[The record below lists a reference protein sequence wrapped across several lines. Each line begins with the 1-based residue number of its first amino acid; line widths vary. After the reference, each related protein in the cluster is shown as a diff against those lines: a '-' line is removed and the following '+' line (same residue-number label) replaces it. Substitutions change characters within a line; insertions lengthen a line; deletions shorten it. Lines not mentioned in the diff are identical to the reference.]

1 MLGAPST
8 EISGLQ
14 PPQCI
19 VLVSGTVS
27 SRPPVQGMV
36 LLAVPPKHHRALVS
50 RLDLS
55 NKIVIDVS
63 NPSPA
68 KPGWMRLTRR
78 TGRATGPAQAASNSS
93 QRSDTCISAA
103 ERLQLMLNLQHNS
116 KLTGVADDASVPA
129 QHRAGSSSG
138 SVGTDGGGV
147 SNSANS
153 AGFPPTV
160 VLSLAPDFVGQLD
173 PGQAAQT
180 SLEPPCPGRLTQ
192 AAPPGKT
199 ASAAVYNLQP
209 FSKPTPATV
218 VKAFNGLSAIDLGN
232 QVQRGVPLMTSVCG
246 DDSEAVAAVKHM
258 ASAMGITA
266 NDAGG
271 LQGALHMEAA
281 QSALFPGWGLPSAA
295 VAVAFVVWLVYD
307 IMWYHVLP
315 FNFPGNF
322 HRTPVLSWS
331 QLPLSSMNRVCAMTA
346 ATALMFTFLPGY
358 GELSMLLGIIAFSV
372 LTTMTVASI
381 PAVGATLAYR
391 EWFVVFTAPDFTH
404 ISEYWWV
411 IAADRLSRVL

>member
-1 MLGAPST
+1 MLVLVPFLVRHLGMCHCLLFVSSSCEITCSVQCCQPASTPSQASKPSYFFHLDVSTNYNPSRKQARVFGCIPCSHSQHRLPTNPAPFPWITSR
-8 EISGLQ
+8 LQ

-232 QVQRGVPLMTSVCG
+232 QVRLRHARCQMRTLSLRTSLLEMRPNASRPLPLRSTTL
-246 DDSEAVAAVKHM
+246 AQAR
-258 ASAMGITA
+258 
-266 NDAGG
+266 
-271 LQGALHMEAA
+271 LALCKPVSRPLCP
-281 QSALFPGWGLPSAA
+281 Q
-295 VAVAFVVWLVYD
+295 
-307 IMWYHVLP
+307 
-315 FNFPGNF
+315 
-322 HRTPVLSWS
+322 HRTVQAPA
-331 QLPLSSMNRVCAMTA
+331 QHTRRVHTI
-346 ATALMFTFLPGY
+346 PP
-358 GELSMLLGIIAFSV
+358 
-372 LTTMTVASI
+372 TTMTYQAS
-381 PAVGATLAYR
+381 PALSLNARLHTTTVLCTPLATAR
-391 EWFVVFTAPDFTH
+391 
-404 ISEYWWV
+404 
-411 IAADRLSRVL
+411 